1 MDSHIGGKVARQPMN
16 VCQKILLQHAVGL
29 GDESVEP
36 GNVVRIC
43 PDWFLASEV
52 AWFGMNKSYERM
64 GRPGF
69 KRKDRFWL
77 AGDHVVDPRVNDR
90 PYEKSLIDACDRIAE
105 ELDLGDNYAGHNTT
119 IMHTEFYRSRCQP
132 GMLVVGADSHTSSAG
147 ALGSLAIGVG
157 ITDLVLQLIT
167 GETYLEVP
175 EVIRINFINEPP
187 LGIGGKDVILGV
199 MRQLKRNTVAAGRLV
214 EYTGQGLQFL
224 SSDARFAIANMT
236 TEFGG
241 IGACVVP
248 DGITLD
254 YVESRHDKR
263 HKSSSLYFRP
273 DDHAPYVATYD
284 VDLAKIDHFVAL
296 YPSPDNVVSISEA
309 QDRLSQLD
317 GVFIGA
323 CTTTE
328 EDLILAGL
336 VLREALK
343 RGYKPVKRGLRRVTP
358 GSTSIIKRLEQ
369 AKLLEQYEN
378 AGFQIGAPGCS
389 YCVGMGVDKAKE
401 GEVWL
406 SSQNRNYRDRMGPG
420 SIANIASPATVAISS
435 FFMSLQN
442 PEEILSAIDMD
453 EFDELRAYHR
463 RISRSSPTYSEPE
476 TPASSLLSYTHDYG
490 TEILPEDEEPS
501 TLPDIIQGRI
511 QRFGANVDTDSIIPT
526 DKCHSHLSPDEVARG
541 AFCYTRPDF
550 YDRAKSGC
558 NILVAEESFGCGSSR
573 EQAPKAL
580 MWAGIEAVIAKSFAF
595 IYQRNQVNNGL
606 MGIKLQDDRFF
617 QVAQEGKE
625 IVIDIKN
632 RQIHCEGKSFVFGLE
647 RIQEQ
652 LLREG
657 GLVRT
662 YERYG
667 PSLFAKL
674 QSLDAK
680 LSAQPRRAEGL
691 KALQVSD
698 TGARSLNW

>member
-1 MDSHIGGKVARQPMN
+1 MAKDSGDKSACYSMN
-16 VCQKILLQHAVGL
+16 VCQKILLQHAVDHGNL
-29 GDESVEP
+29 SVEP
-36 GNVVRIC
+36 GKVIRIC

-77 AGDHVVDPRVNDR
+77 AGDHVVDPRVNNR
-90 PYEKSLIDACDRIAE
+90 PYERSLIDACDRIAE

-132 GMLVVGADSHTSSAG
+132 GMLVFGADSHTSSAG

-157 ITDLVLQLIT
+157 ITDMVLQLIT

-175 EVIRINFINEPP
+175 DVVRINFIGEPP
-187 LGIGGKDVILGV
+187 LAIGGKDVILGV

-214 EYTGQGLQFL
+214 EYCGQGLQFL

-241 IGACVVP
+241 IGACVIP
-248 DGITLD
+248 DDITLD
-254 YVESRHDKR
+254 YVESRHDPR

-273 DDHAPYVATYD
+273 DADAQYIATYD
-284 VDLAKIDHFVAL
+284 VDLSKLDHFVAL
-296 YPSPDNVVSISEA
+296 HPSPDNVVPISEA
-309 QDRLSQLD
+309 QDQLSHLD

-328 EDLILAGL
+328 EDLVLAGL
-336 VLREALK
+336 VLRTALAL
-343 RGYKPVKRGLRRVTP
+343 GYKPVKRGLRRVTP
-358 GSTSIIKRLEQ
+358 GSISIVKKLEQ
-369 AKLLEQYEN
+369 AHLLEEYEN

-389 YCVGMGVDKAKE
+389 YCVGMGVDKAGR

-420 SIANIASPATVAISS
+420 SFANIASAATVAISS
-435 FFMSLQN
+435 FSMSLQN
-442 PEEILSAIDMD
+442 PAEILSMIDMH
-453 EFDELRAYHR
+453 EFDELRAHHR
-463 RISRSSPTYSEPE
+463 GVSRPSPTYSEPRV
-476 TPASSLLSYTHDYG
+476 PAFTMPYYIHEQDSKVSPGEMASM
-490 TEILPEDEEPS
+490 
-501 TLPDIIQGRI
+501 PDIIKGRI
-511 QRFGANVDTDSIIPT
+511 QRFGTNVDTDSIIPT
-526 DKCHSHLSPDEVARG
+526 DKCHSHLSPEDVARG
-541 AFCYTRPDF
+541 AFCYTRPEF
-550 YDRAKSGC
+550 YDRAQSGC
-558 NILVAEESFGCGSSR
+558 NVVVAEESFGCGSSR

-606 MGIKLQDDRFF
+606 LGIKLQDEGFF

-625 IVIDIKN
+625 IVIDMKN
-632 RQIHCEGKSFVFGLE
+632 RQIHCENKSFRFDLE

-674 QSLDAK
+674 QDLDTKIGAPSGEVEGKERVQISNPGVRSLD
-680 LSAQPRRAEGL
+680 
-691 KALQVSD
+691 
-698 TGARSLNW
+698 W

>member
-1 MDSHIGGKVARQPMN
+1 MATHVGCKADRQPMN
-16 VCQKILLQHAVGL
+16 VCQKILLQHAVNL
-29 GDESVEP
+29 GDQSVEP
-36 GNVVRIC
+36 GKVIRIC

-77 AGDHVVDPRVNDR
+77 AGDHVVDPRVNHR
-90 PYEKSLIDACDRIAE
+90 PYERSLIDACDRIAE
-105 ELDLGDNYAGHNTT
+105 ELNLGDNYAGHNTT

-132 GMLVVGADSHTSSAG
+132 GMLVFGADSHTSSAG

-157 ITDLVLQLIT
+157 ITDMVLQLIT

-175 EVIRINFINEPP
+175 DVVRINFINEPP
-187 LGIGGKDVILGV
+187 LGVGGKDVILGV
-199 MRQLKRNTVAAGRLV
+199 MRQLKRNTFAAGRLV
-214 EYTGQGLQFL
+214 EYTGEGLQFL

-248 DGITLD
+248 DGVTLD
-254 YVESRHDKR
+254 YVASRRDPHHR
-263 HKSSSLYFRP
+263 SSGVYFRP
-273 DDHAPYVATYD
+273 DVDAPYVATYD
-284 VDLAKIDHFVAL
+284 VDLSKLDHFVAL
-296 YPSPDNVVSISEA
+296 YPSPDNVVPVPEA

-336 VLREALK
+336 VLREALA

-358 GSTSIIKRLEQ
+358 GSTSIVNRLKQ
-369 AKLLEQYEN
+369 VKLLEQYEN

-389 YCVGMGVDKAKE
+389 YCVGMGVDKAGE

-420 SIANIASPATVAISS
+420 SFANIASAATVAISS
-435 FFMSLQN
+435 FSMSLQN
-442 PEEILSAIDMD
+442 PAEIFSAIDMN
-453 EFDELRAYHR
+453 EFDELRSYHR
-463 RISRSSPTYSEPE
+463 GTPRPTPTYSEPE
-476 TPASSLLSYTHDYG
+476 VPASSVPSYTHDHD
-490 TEILPEDEEPS
+490 TRFPPEKE
-501 TLPDIIQGRI
+501 TTKLPDIIRGRI

-526 DKCHSHLSPDEVARG
+526 DKCHSHLSPDEVALG
-541 AFCYTRPDF
+541 AFCYTRPHF
-550 YDRAKSGC
+550 YDRAQSGC
-558 NILVAEESFGCGSSR
+558 NVLVAEESFGCGSSR

-606 MGIKLQDDRFF
+606 MGIKLQDDSFF
-617 QVAQEGKE
+617 QVAQEGKD

-632 RQIHCEGKSFVFGLE
+632 RQIHCEGKSFIFGLE

-667 PSLFAKL
+667 PSLFARL
-674 QSLDAK
+674 QGFDTRT
-680 LSAQPRRAEGL
+680 SAQVGMAGDVETL
-691 KALQVSD
+691 LVSNP
-698 TGARSLNW
+698 GARSLDW